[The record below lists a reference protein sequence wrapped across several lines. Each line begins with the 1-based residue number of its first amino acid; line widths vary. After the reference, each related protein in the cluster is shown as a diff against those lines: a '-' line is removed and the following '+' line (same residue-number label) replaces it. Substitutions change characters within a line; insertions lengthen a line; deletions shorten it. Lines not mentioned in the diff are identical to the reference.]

1 MANNINTEQFF
12 SKLSGNLNERTTR
25 LMAAAAASSM
35 DYGGISQVS
44 RLAGLSRPS
53 IYAGMRELSNS
64 ADLPD
69 APVTRQR
76 QPGGGR
82 KTTIENDQE
91 ILDDLNKLIKP
102 YEHGDPESPLKWT
115 SKSLR
120 KISSELKALGHE
132 ISHSTVRRLLKHLGY
147 TLQSNKKSHE
157 GSNSPDR
164 NAQFEHISKTA
175 KEFLH
180 EEQPVISVD
189 AKKKELVGNFKNN
202 GKDYR
207 PKGDPEEVNVYDF
220 IDKELGRVTPYGVY
234 DTAGNEGYVGIGISH
249 DTAEFAVETIEKWW
263 LTMGRERYPDAH
275 SLFINA
281 DGGGSN
287 GTRNRMWK
295 MKLQKFADKHQ
306 INVFV
311 SHFPPGTSKWNK
323 IEHRMFSAI
332 SMNWRGK
339 PLTSLEVVVN
349 LIANTTTTTGLKINA
364 EINTSE
370 YRLGEKVQDEEMAK
384 LNIIRHSFHPE
395 WNYAFLCQ
403 EL

>member
-69 APVTRQR
+69 VPVTRQR

-91 ILDDLNKLIKP
+91 MLDDLNKLIKP
-102 YEHGDPESPLKWT
+102 YEHGAPEPPLKWT

-180 EEQPVISVD
+180 EEHLLFQWTL
-189 AKKKELVGNFKNN
+189 KRKNSLATS
-202 GKDYR
+202 R
-207 PKGDPEEVNVYDF
+207 TTVRIIAPK
-220 IDKELGRVTPYGVY
+220 
-234 DTAGNEGYVGIGISH
+234 A
-249 DTAEFAVETIEKWW
+249 
-263 LTMGRERYPDAH
+263 
-275 SLFINA
+275 
-281 DGGGSN
+281 
-287 GTRNRMWK
+287 TRKR
-295 MKLQKFADKHQ
+295 
-306 INVFV
+306 
-311 SHFPPGTSKWNK
+311 
-323 IEHRMFSAI
+323 
-332 SMNWRGK
+332 
-339 PLTSLEVVVN
+339 
-349 LIANTTTTTGLKINA
+349 
-364 EINTSE
+364 
-370 YRLGEKVQDEEMAK
+370 
-384 LNIIRHSFHPE
+384 
-395 WNYAFLCQ
+395 
-403 EL
+403 